1 MPTGEQSSAST
12 AFGEPFN
19 ATEYL
24 VDRHLQQGNGNRVAV
39 RTASRALTYGQLAV
53 EVRRVAGG
61 LRELALRPEE
71 RVLMC
76 MSDDIELF
84 VGILATMYLG
94 AVAVPASTML
104 TGAELAKLVVDSRA
118 RVVIASAEFAG
129 IAAEAVTAAP
139 DVQHL
144 VFAGNP
150 DTVGAVPRARTWDS
164 LVRDEVESAY
174 RTWDDSPALWL
185 YTSGTTGT
193 PKAAMHRHADIRLVA
208 ENYGQRVL
216 GIRPEDRCLSVAK
229 LFFAYGIGNSMFFPL
244 SVGATALLEPGRPS
258 PHLFADRA
266 RTEGAT
272 LLFGVPSFWAPLLAS
287 DVPDDALKSVRQG
300 ISAGETLPPHMFHGV
315 LERFGVE
322 ILDGIGSTEMLH
334 IFVSNRSGQVHPGS
348 SGVPVPGYDVEIRD
362 EQGAPI
368 TESGVAG
375 ELYVRGE
382 SAATGYWCRA
392 ATTRQV
398 FLGEWLRTGDS
409 YVRNDDGTYSCL
421 GRFND
426 LLKAGGIWVSPG
438 EVENRLLEH
447 PDVAE
452 AVVVGVPGVDE
463 LTKPIACVVPV
474 SGRRV
479 DADEL
484 IGWCRD
490 GLASFKRPRAVLEM
504 SEIPKTPTGK
514 VRRNVLRETFWTC
527 LRDNPQT
534 VPALRTDT
542 AVPN

>member
-1 MPTGEQSSAST
+1 MPIGDLSSA
-12 AFGEPFN
+12 FGAPFN

-24 VDRHLQQGNGNRVAV
+24 VNRHVREGNGNRVAV
-39 RTASRALTYGQLAV
+39 RTASRTLSYAQLAL

-76 MSDDIELF
+76 MTDDIELF
-84 VGILATMYLG
+84 VAILATMYLG
-94 AVAVPASTML
+94 AIAVPASTML
-104 TGAELAKLVVDSRA
+104 TGPELGRLVVDSRA

-129 IAAEAVTAAP
+129 AAAEAVSAAP
-139 DVQHL
+139 DVRHV

-150 DTVGAVPRARTWDS
+150 ATVGTVPVQVHSWDG
-164 LVRDEVESAY
+164 LVRDEVQPAIQ
-174 RTWDDSPALWL
+174 TWADSPALWL
-185 YTSGTTGT
+185 YTSGTTGS

-258 PHLFADRA
+258 PRLFADRA
-266 RTEGAT
+266 HTDGAT
-272 LLFGVPSFWAPLLAS
+272 VFFGVPSFWAPLLAS
-287 DVPDDALKSVRQG
+287 DVADDALRSVRQG
-300 ISAGETLPPHMFHGV
+300 VSAGETLPPHMFRGV

-334 IFVSNRSGQVHPGS
+334 IFVSNRPGQVHPGS

-362 EQGAPI
+362 EHGMVI

-375 ELYVRGE
+375 ELFVRGE

-409 YVRNDDGTYSCL
+409 YVRNEDGTYSCL

-452 AVVVGVPGVDE
+452 AVVVGVPGADE
-463 LTKPIACVVPV
+463 LTKPIACVVAV
-474 SGRRV
+474 AGRTV

-484 IGWCRD
+484 IRWCRD

-504 SEIPKTPTGK
+504 PEIPKTPTGK
-514 VRRNVLRETFWTC
+514 VRRNVLRETFWNH
-527 LRDNPQT
+527 LRDGS
-534 VPALRTDT
+534 PAASTAPPDA